1 MARMAAG
8 RRLSRFTL
16 VLVAIGVVLAV
27 SLGGW
32 LRLRART
39 AELLRRDPDQ
49 ILADPR
55 MLRFAA
61 QVAQPIYQQKC
72 AGCHGRGFQG
82 DPARGV
88 PDLAMNDWLYG
99 NNAVDVEHTILY
111 GIRSGHPRAR
121 NLADMPALV
130 RTGQLT
136 PADGSDAVEY
146 LQSLAGAP
154 HDEEAS
160 LRGRS
165 IYYGKGNCYDCHAND
180 ARGITDYGT
189 PALTGP
195 VYLYGGDRQSLYQSI
210 LNGRHG
216 ECAAWM
222 NVLSPAQI
230 RALALYL
237 VTATRASVGH

>member
-1 MARMAAG
+1 MATMAAG

-16 VLVAIGVVLAV
+16 VLMAVGAALAV
-27 SLGGW
+27 SLCGW
-32 LRLRART
+32 LRFRERT

-61 QVAQPIYQQKC
+61 RIAQPIYQQKC

-82 DPARGV
+82 DPRRGV

-111 GIRSGHPRAR
+111 GVRSGHPRAR

-136 PADGSDAVEY
+136 PADAWDVVEY
-146 LQSLAGAP
+146 LQSLAGAQ

-180 ARGITDYGT
+180 ARGVTDYGT

-195 VYLYGGDRQSLYQSI
+195 VYLYGGDRQTLYQSI

-216 ECAAWM
+216 ECPAWV

-237 VTATRASVGH
+237 VTATRASVAH